1 MRPEWN
7 PDVYAAHRAAF
18 ITQLGDDDACL
29 LFGAPHHVRNGDAE
43 YRYRPDSDVFYLSGW
58 DAPEVALLLRPGAE
72 HPFVM
77 FVADRNPAMELWTGR
92 RWGPEGAK
100 TRFGADEA
108 FPFGELAERL
118 PDLLQGYRNL
128 HYRIAEDPDRDQ
140 LLMGALK
147 AARRKARR
155 NGLDV
160 PDAFIDP
167 SRVLHELRL
176 VKDESEIATLQRA
189 ADLTVAGHVAAMK
202 ATKPG
207 VTEYELESV
216 IEHTFR
222 LGGGTGPGYTTI
234 VGGGANATILHYI
247 ENDAVLND
255 GDLVCIDAG
264 CEYGFYTGDV
274 TRTWPVNGTFTAP
287 QRELYEVVLRAQ
299 EASIAVAVEGGTMRA
314 IHRASVRV
322 LTEGMVDLGLLQ
334 GNVEELIADEG
345 YKKYYMHGTGHWLG
359 LDVHDVGAYYRG
371 GESRPLVPGM
381 VLTIEPGLYVP
392 EDDDDAPPQYR
403 GIGIRIEDDVL
414 ITPGGNRV
422 LTAAAPKA
430 IDEVEAVVKSGQTAQ
445 K

>member
-7 PDVYAAHRAAF
+7 PEVFAAHRAEF
-18 ITQLGDDDACL
+18 IKRLGTEDACL
-29 LFGAPHHVRNGDAE
+29 LFGAPHHIRNGDAE
-43 YRYRPDSDVFYLSGW
+43 FRYRPASDVFYLSGW
-58 DAPEVALLLRPGAE
+58 EAPEVALLFRPGAD

-108 FPFGELAERL
+108 FPYDELAERL

-128 HYRIAEDPDRDQ
+128 HYQIAEDPDRDQ
-140 LLMGALK
+140 LLMGAIK

-176 VKDESEIATLQRA
+176 VKDASEIATMQRA
-189 ADLTVAGHVAAMK
+189 ADLTVAGHIAAMK

-207 VTEYELESV
+207 VYEYELESV
-216 IEHTFR
+216 IEHSFR
-222 LGGGTGPGYTTI
+222 LGGGSGSGYTTI

-264 CEYGFYTGDV
+264 CEYGLYTGDV

-287 QRELYEVVLRAQ
+287 QRALYEVVLKAQ
-299 EASIAVAVEGGTMRA
+299 EASIAAAVEGGTMRA
-314 IHRASVRV
+314 VHRASVQV
-322 LTEGMVDLGLLQ
+322 LTEGMVALGLLH
-334 GNVEELIADEG
+334 GEVDELIADER

-359 LDVHDVGAYYRG
+359 LDVHDVGAYYQN

-392 EDDDDAPPQYR
+392 EDDEDAPPQYR

-414 ITPGGNRV
+414 IVAGGNRV
-422 LTAAAPKA
+422 LTAAAPKS
-430 IDEVEAVVKSGQTAQ
+430 IDEVEATVRSGQIAQ
-445 K
+445 R